1 MTPYFLILA
10 LLLGLAPAIIA
21 HGKGR
26 NFLLWWLY
34 GAALGPVA
42 LIHSIMLRGRRPARA
57 ALSRESQN
65 PQNPQN
71 PQNSWSSPWPLLLRV
86 AASFAIAIVAVAA
99 YRYFVPTAFEPAAD
113 QREIAV
119 SADRTPPAEP
129 SDGAG
134 NGAEEGNGLKS
145 GGESPAAAATPPAA
159 APTPPAAEAT
169 PPPPNPAVSSPTTP
183 GPAPSPT
190 VTVTVREDSAATAD
204 ESPKPSAPAKAADT
218 AEPAPQPQEQAAA
231 PPPPPPPPAPR
242 AEQLERTVPLE
253 RTVAEKPDPAP
264 KTEQAPVRDVGK
276 LAARTAPAEPAAAG
290 PVISAT
296 PREDSLQRERPEEP
310 ARRKPATRKAVT
322 PKPAPPSPAPAPTD
336 VTAVG
341 ETVRVVQQALA
352 ERGYDPGPANGRAGR
367 QTELAIRKF
376 QEDRGLKPTGT
387 IDYAVL
393 ESLNIVGPRV
403 HAFQPPPGAT
413 PGR

>member
-26 NFLLWWLY
+26 NFLVWWLY
-34 GAALGPVA
+34 GALLGPVA
-42 LIHSIMLRGRRPARA
+42 LIHSIMLRGRQQPRA
-57 ALSRESQN
+57 AMLRDSSESQT
-65 PQNPQN
+65 P
-71 PQNSWSSPWPLLLRV
+71 WSSPWPLMLRI

-99 YRYFVPTAFEPAAD
+99 YRYFVPPASETTAD
-113 QREIAV
+113 NREIAV
-119 SADRTPPAEP
+119 SADRTPPAAE
-129 SDGAG
+129 SAG
-134 NGAEEGNGLKS
+134 NGAEKSTEPKSEGD
-145 GGESPAAAATPPAA
+145 SPAAAKPAPPEAGA
-159 APTPPAAEAT
+159 SEAT
-169 PPPPNPAVSSPTTP
+169 PLPPSPAVS
-183 GPAPSPT
+183 GPAVPSATVPSPT
-190 VTVTVREDSAATAD
+190 VNVTVREDSAATA
-204 ESPKPSAPAKAADT
+204 EEAPKPAAPAKAADT

-231 PPPPPPPPAPR
+231 PPPPPPSPVQPAK
-242 AEQLERTVPLE
+242 QLERTAPLE

-264 KTEQAPVRDVGK
+264 KEEQAPVRPVRDPVRDVGK
-276 LAARTAPAEPAAAG
+276 LAARTAPVEPTVAD

-310 ARRKPATRKAVT
+310 ARRKPATRKAAT
-322 PKPAPPSPAPAPTD
+322 PKPPPPPPAPAPTD

-352 ERGYDPGPANGRAGR
+352 ERGYDPGPPNGRAGR

-413 PGR
+413 LGR

>member
-26 NFLLWWLY
+26 NFLVWWLY
-34 GAALGPVA
+34 GALLGPVA
-42 LIHSIMLRGRRPARA
+42 LIHSIMLRGRQQPRTAMLRD
-57 ALSRESQN
+57 SSESQT
-65 PQNPQN
+65 P
-71 PQNSWSSPWPLLLRV
+71 WSSPWPLMLRI

-99 YRYFVPTAFEPAAD
+99 YRYFVPPASETTAD
-113 QREIAV
+113 NREIAL
-119 SADRTPPAEP
+119 SADRTPPAQP
-129 SDGAG
+129 SESAA
-134 NGAEEGNGLKS
+134 NGAEKS
-145 GGESPAAAATPPAA
+145 IEPKSQGDSPAVAKPALPAA
-159 APTPPAAEAT
+159 GASEAT
-169 PPPPNPAVSSPTTP
+169 PLPPSPAVS
-183 GPAPSPT
+183 GPAAPSPT
-190 VTVTVREDSAATAD
+190 VNVTVREDSAATAED
-204 ESPKPSAPAKAADT
+204 APKPAAPAKAADT

-231 PPPPPPPPAPR
+231 PPPPPPSPVPPAK
-242 AEQLERTVPLE
+242 QLERTVPLE
-253 RTVAEKPDPAP
+253 RTVAEKPDPAA
-264 KTEQAPVRDVGK
+264 KEEQAPVRPVRDVGK
-276 LAARTAPAEPAAAG
+276 LAARTAPVEPAAAD

-310 ARRKPATRKAVT
+310 ARRKPVTRKAAT
-322 PKPAPPSPAPAPTD
+322 PKPAPPPPAPAPTD

-352 ERGYDPGPANGRAGR
+352 ERGYDPGPPNGRAGR

-376 QEDRGLKPTGT
+376 QEDRGLKPSGT

-413 PGR
+413 LGR